1 MKTRGRRNAGDEF
14 EAKERRDGKSRFR
27 VLEIIR
33 TSGRLF
39 DDLEN
44 VPAYPARGHA
54 DSYTLKTSTLESR
67 KP

>member
-54 DSYTLKTSTLESR
+54 DS
-67 KP
+67 